1 MKHTIALIV
10 FFMTITV
17 FAQDEPQEEQEI
29 VTETSCS
36 LSIKTN
42 VYPVDST
49 DKFGK
54 VAIEALLTDNKG
66 NPLPDQK
73 IQMTVTNGT
82 LSCMPPVSF
91 NDAEVPTG
99 TEGCLT
105 TQEDGTIK
113 IYLVHIPFN
122 RPGKVKAFCVYG
134 NFKVS
139 ALGAYS
145 ITKWT
150 KSSKSSKKKSS
161 AIIKKRIPM
170 SGEVD

>member
-1 MKHTIALIV
+1 MKHAMMLIV
-10 FFMTITV
+10 LFIAVTV
-17 FAQDEPQEEQEI
+17 FAQEEPQDEQEF

-42 VYPVDST
+42 AYPVDST

-54 VAIEALLTDNKG
+54 VSIEALLTDNKG

-73 IQMTVTNGT
+73 IQISVTNGT

-91 NDAEVPTG
+91 SDAEVPTG

-122 RPGKVKAFCVYG
+122 RPGKVKAFCTYG

-139 ALGAYS
+139 AFGAYS

-150 KSSKSSKKKSS
+150 KSPKKKSS
-161 AIIKKRIPM
+161 VIIKKRIPIA
-170 SGEVD
+170 GEVD

>member
-1 MKHTIALIV
+1 MKHTIAIIV
-10 FFMTITV
+10 FLMTVTV
-17 FAQDEPQEEQEI
+17 FAQEEPQEEQEY

-42 VYPVDST
+42 AYPVDST

-54 VAIEALLTDNKG
+54 VSIEALLTDNKG
-66 NPLPDQK
+66 NPLADQK
-73 IQMTVTNGT
+73 IQITATNGT

-91 NDAEVPTG
+91 SGAEVSSSV
-99 TEGCLT
+99 EGCLT

-122 RPGKVKAFCVYG
+122 RPGKVKAFCTYN
-134 NFKVS
+134 NFRVS
-139 ALGAYS
+139 AIGAYS

-150 KSSKSSKKKSS
+150 KSPQKKHS
-161 AIIKKRIPM
+161 AVIKKRIPIA
-170 SGEVD
+170 GEVD